1 VCPSLVAL
9 HPVCLTNFTE
19 IIVEGHRFDIFEDV
33 GCYPNF
39 YNVPL
44 AFPLVYIWPLV
55 INIVTAVYSCVLYS
69 LVRSPSSTADYTL
82 GLNIHLF
89 WKSSR
94 QLKDML
100 GSNTIPHQ
108 NRYIRLIAL
117 CSTQIFC
124 SLPMTIFPIYFNAR
138 VAPMFPW
145 ISWDDTH
152 FNYSFVD
159 QIPSVVWRA
168 SAAAE
173 TALELHRWF
182 LVLSAFLYFA
192 FFGFAE
198 EARKNYRLAYS
209 FASSRLRLPEF
220 VSSRA
225 GSSSPS
231 SPTSSF
237 GPGLKKGMATL
248 FSFKDGFSVL
258 ASRNQH
264 DTMTEHKDSSS
275 VFDNRLTS
283 DTSIFE
289 GIVDDPKA
297 IGFLPDEHDRF
308 ASAPQNIVVTMPV
321 IPRVPIP
328 PPPVANVAGRPIHP
342 GRLDSPLPHRPT
354 SYYPDTPEDV

>member
-1 VCPSLVAL
+1 MCLSLITL
-9 HPVCLTNFTE
+9 HRLCLTSFTE
-19 IIVEGHRFDIFEDV
+19 IIVEGHRFDIFEQV

-39 YNVPL
+39 YNVPA
-44 AFPLVYIWPLV
+44 AFPLVFIWPLV
-55 INIVTAVYSCVLYS
+55 INIVIAVYSCVSCSIVL
-69 LVRSPSSTADYTL
+69 SPNSTANHTL
-82 GLNIHLF
+82 GLNIRLF

-94 QLKDML
+94 QFKGILF
-100 GSNTIPHQ
+100 SNKIPHQ
-108 NRYIRLIAL
+108 NLYIRLIAL

-168 SAAAE
+168 SAATE
-173 TALELHRWF
+173 TALELNRWF

-198 EARKNYRLAYS
+198 KARENYRLAYS
-209 FASSRLRLPEF
+209 FASSRLCLPEF

-225 GSSSPS
+225 CSSSPS

-237 GPGLKKGMATL
+237 GPGLKKGMTAL
-248 FSFKDGFSVL
+248 FSFKDGFSVMG
-258 ASRNQH
+258 SRNQH
-264 DTMTEHKDSSS
+264 DTMTEHKNSSS
-275 VFDNRLTS
+275 VFDNRLVS

-289 GIVDDPKA
+289 GIDDDTKV
-297 IGFLPDEHDRF
+297 IGFLPDDHDARL
-308 ASAPQNIVVTMPV
+308 ASAPQHVVVT
-321 IPRVPIP
+321 IPRVPVP
-328 PPPVANVAGRPIHP
+328 PPPVANVAGRPIPP

-354 SYYPDTPEDV
+354 SYYPDIPEDV

>member
-1 VCPSLVAL
+1 M
-9 HPVCLTNFTE
+9 CLTNFTE

-55 INIVTAVYSCVLYS
+55 INIVTAVYSCVLCS
-69 LVRSPSSTADYTL
+69 LVRSPSSTADHTL
-82 GLNIHLF
+82 DLNIRLF

-225 GSSSPS
+225 CSSSPN
-231 SPTSSF
+231 SPASGF
-237 GPGLKKGMATL
+237 GLGFKKGMGTL
-248 FSFKDGFSVL
+248 FSFKDGFPVL
-258 ASRNQH
+258 GRCGKRGVI
-264 DTMTEHKDSSS
+264 DE
-275 VFDNRLTS
+275 
-283 DTSIFE
+283 
-289 GIVDDPKA
+289 PKA
-297 IGFLPDEHDRF
+297 VGFQLDPVPQDVEVALPE
-308 ASAPQNIVVTMPV
+308 IL
-321 IPRVPIP
+321 RVSVQLPSIAKAKPIP
-328 PPPVANVAGRPIHP
+328 PGKLDGSPPHSQTSSY
-342 GRLDSPLPHRPT
+342 LDA
-354 SYYPDTPEDV
+354 PEDIV